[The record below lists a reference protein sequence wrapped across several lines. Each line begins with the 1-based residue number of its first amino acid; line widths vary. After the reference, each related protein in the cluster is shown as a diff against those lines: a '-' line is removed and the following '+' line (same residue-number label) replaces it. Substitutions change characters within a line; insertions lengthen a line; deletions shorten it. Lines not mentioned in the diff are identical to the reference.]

1 MKDKKMLK
9 RTSAADFTSGIPNKK
24 NPKDSLVNK
33 AYSLGYQQA
42 ALMNGLQAFQMQQQ
56 QAQQE
61 MAMATQQLLQLQ
73 AQIAEQKAKA
83 ESANKQAPA
92 MMPAQAA
99 LNAGPMTPA
108 PSLAPPPIDMSSMQP
123 QAAPAIS
130 PMQPQ
135 AAPMMPGQPASPM
148 M

>member
-1 MKDKKMLK
+1 MKQDQKVLK

-42 ALMNGLQAFQMQQQ
+42 SLMNGMQAFQLQQQ
-56 QAQQE
+56 QAQQD

-73 AQIAEQKAKA
+73 AQLAEEKARVS
-83 ESANKQAPA
+83 ESAKQASA
-92 MMPAQAA
+92 LSPAQAA
-99 LNAGPMTPA
+99 LNAGPMPGMVPGVA
-108 PSLAPPPIDMSSMQP
+108 APPVDLASMMQASP
-123 QAAPAIS
+123 AAAAPAVP
-130 PMQPQ
+130 PMAPAP
-135 AAPMMPGQPASPM
+135 AAPPM